1 MNMVMYYHS
10 PYRCTGAKLILYIAP
25 TTISWLFRLA
35 VRALAFT
42 LLGSLSL
49 SDMTKLKLQQ
59 KTTANHVHNIVIR
72 SIGLPNQIKGIYL
85 GICSW
90 QLLSYQLCLCLINN
104 DYSTNRSQH
113 SEWYLMCTCSTRSI
127 RSWSLTD
134 IFYVC
139 AILQQPLVTV
149 ESKICSLMTVMVN

>member
-104 DYSTNRSQH
+104 DYSTAIDN
-113 SEWYLMCTCSTRSI
+113 STVSDIWCVPVQQDLQEFDVFFFQQLVVVLQSI
-127 RSWSLTD
+127 AED
-134 IFYVC
+134 
-139 AILQQPLVTV
+139 LQTIQP
-149 ESKICSLMTVMVN
+149 